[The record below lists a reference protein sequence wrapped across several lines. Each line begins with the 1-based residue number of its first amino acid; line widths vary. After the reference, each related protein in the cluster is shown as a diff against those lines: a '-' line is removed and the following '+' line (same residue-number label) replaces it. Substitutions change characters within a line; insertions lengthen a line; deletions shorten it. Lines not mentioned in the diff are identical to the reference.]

1 MVKINVKVE
10 TLKKDLEAVK
20 KESYEKIP
28 EFSVKQIDLLIEKKE
43 EKIEQEK
50 EIETTKKAPIAIL
63 IFGGIFVLIIIFAIF
78 FILKGSKKPEIST
91 PQAPIT
97 QRPTEATKT
106 EETKIKESSKAA
118 TETIKEE
125 TETQIKETKKIES
138 LIRSEKEVN
147 ITLKEVNLQNIKEA
161 LLEEKLK
168 KQEAYTFKKINLIF
182 LDEKIS
188 PSYFFQ
194 KIFDP
199 KVENSVALKGFLDN
213 FTSKYDVL
221 IYYTPTKEYLVLI
234 FEIKNQNVVK
244 TFLDYWLKGNENNP
258 NLNFIFLTDDP
269 GKNLAKIQTK
279 KIEDYDLISIPF
291 EKQNYGVNFLLAKNY
306 FIIYGNNVVLN
317 FINDLIKKLP

>member
-43 EKIEQEK
+43 EKREQEK
-50 EIETTKKAPIAIL
+50 EVETTKKAPIAIL
-63 IFGGIFVLIIIFAIF
+63 IFGGIFVLIIVFAIF
-78 FILKGSKKPEIST
+78 FILKGSKKYETTT
-91 PQAPIT
+91 PSPIT
-97 QRPTEATKT
+97 QRQIEATKT
-106 EETKIKESSKAA
+106 EETKIKEESETA
-118 TETIKEE
+118 TQT
-125 TETQIKETKKIES
+125 TETQIKEAKKIES
-138 LIRSEKEVN
+138 LIQSEKEVN

-194 KIFDP
+194 KTFDP

-306 FIIYGNNVVLN
+306 FIIYGNNAVLN